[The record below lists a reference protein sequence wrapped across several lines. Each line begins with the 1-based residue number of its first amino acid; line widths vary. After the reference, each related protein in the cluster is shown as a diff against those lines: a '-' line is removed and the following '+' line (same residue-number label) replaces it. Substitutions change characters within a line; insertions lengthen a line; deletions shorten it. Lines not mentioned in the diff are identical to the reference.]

1 MSVSNSTNGS
11 GKSYEDLLSE
21 AGHRVLMQLLPAI
34 VWNSV
39 LGIIGLVGNALTFI
53 FYSRKSKQSSTVVLI
68 KLLAAFDF
76 GGCLLQFCT
85 VADLSVIVYY
95 TNNVLCKFNYFVDHW
110 IVVTSVLILWLISI
124 DRYRKLCSPSKTQFT
139 IKHATW
145 GVAIVC
151 GISLVNSVRDFV
163 TYSVV
168 NVNLT
173 PSDIDIPVVVGH
185 YCTNSDAK
193 NLQVLIAAFHIVD
206 AAVLFS
212 VLVTFVFTY
221 GKIWHTLRKHKQK
234 TSMSLHKSKF
244 NFEIPDNR
252 NTQISPLGVNNQLS
266 YTTSNSTN
274 AFSQASSICTMAN
287 SSIGEATVSAHMKP
301 SPSSVSFAS
310 DGSIDPVKKKHAKTK
325 NSERNITVMMFAV
338 SVGFVIC
345 FAPYFA
351 VILIRQLTVTSSD
364 EFNGTIQFF
373 LRSPFWNCDINPI
386 IYCFFNPQFR
396 RYVKHVFTKLS
407 IFKDSEIS
415 STS

>member
-1 MSVSNSTNGS
+1 MSVLNSTNGS
-11 GKSYEDLLSE
+11 GKSYEDHLSE

-53 FYSRKSKQSSTVVLI
+53 FYSRKTKQSSTVVLI

-76 GGCLLQFCT
+76 GGCLLQFGS
-85 VADLSVIVYY
+85 VADMGVNVYY
-95 TNNVLCKFNYFVDHW
+95 TNNVLCKVMYFVDHW
-110 IVVTSVLILWLISI
+110 NVVTSVLILWLISI

-168 NVNLT
+168 NVNFT
-173 PSDIDIPVVVGH
+173 TSDIYIPVVVGH

-193 NLQVLIAAFHIVD
+193 NLQLLIAAFHIVD
-206 AAVLFS
+206 AVMIFS
-212 VLVTFVFTY
+212 VFVTFVFTY
-221 GKIWHTLRKHKQK
+221 GKIWHALRKHNQK
-234 TSMSLHKSKF
+234 TSESLHKSKN

-252 NTQISPLGVNNQLS
+252 NTQISPIGFNNKLS
-266 YTTSNSTN
+266 YSSRNSTN
-274 AFSQASSICTMAN
+274 AFSQASSILTVAN
-287 SSIGEATVSAHMKP
+287 SSTGEKTVSANMKTVP
-301 SPSSVSFAS
+301 SLVSFAS
-310 DGSIDPVKKKHAKTK
+310 DGSIDPVKKKLGKAK

-364 EFNGTIQFF
+364 ELNGAIQFI

-396 RYVKHVFTKLS
+396 CYVKQVFTKLS
-407 IFKDSEIS
+407 ILKDPEIS